1 MLGIWKEM
9 VGMQDRDV
17 TKQEEVTYY
26 VDLIKQYAESVVET
40 AEYINDTDF
49 KLDFENLDRLTKIY
63 ADIEVMGVLYNKA
76 KKIFEKV

>member
-49 KLDFENLDRLTKIY
+49 KLDVENLDRLTKIY
-63 ADIEVMGVLYNKA
+63 ADIEVMSVLYNKA
-76 KKIFEKV
+76 KKIFEKA

>member
-1 MLGIWKEM
+1 
-9 VGMQDRDV
+9 MQDRDV

-49 KLDFENLDRLTKIY
+49 KLDVENLDRLTKIY
-63 ADIEVMGVLYNKA
+63 ADIEVMGVLYSKT

>member
-26 VDLIKQYAESVVET
+26 VDLIKQYAESVAET

>member
-1 MLGIWKEM
+1 VLAIWQE
-9 VGMQDRDV
+9 VAGVQSRDV

-63 ADIEVMGVLYNKA
+63 ADIEVMSVLYNKA

>member
-1 MLGIWKEM
+1 
-9 VGMQDRDV
+9 MQSRDV

-63 ADIEVMGVLYNKA
+63 ADIEVMSVLYNKA

>member
-1 MLGIWKEM
+1 MLAVWAEVAG
-9 VGMQDRDV
+9 VQSRDV

-63 ADIEVMGVLYNKA
+63 ADIEVMGVLYSKA

>member
-1 MLGIWKEM
+1 
-9 VGMQDRDV
+9 MQSGDV

-63 ADIEVMGVLYNKA
+63 ADIEVMSVLYNKA

>member
-1 MLGIWKEM
+1 MLAVWAEVAG
-9 VGMQDRDV
+9 VQSRDV

-26 VDLIKQYAESVVET
+26 IDLIKQYAESVVET

-63 ADIEVMGVLYNKA
+63 ADIEVMGVLYSKA